1 MATLKQA
8 LKRAN
13 KIQTNN
19 IEKVLFSI
27 IKSIQK
33 EIIEANKEQ
42 LSKGKDVFNKT
53 IGLYSRATEVITTNQ
68 YLLGQRKDIKKAGTP
83 FTAQDTG
90 DFFKGFYLEIVGDAF
105 RLFSKDPKTHEILD
119 TWQSDAL
126 FGLTEQK
133 LREIV
138 LTDILPFLLRN
149 LRNTLEL

>member
-8 LKRAN
+8 LKQVN

-19 IEKVLFSI
+19 IEIVLFSI

-90 DFFKGFYLEIVGDAF
+90 DFFKGFYLEIVGDTF

-138 LTDILPFLLRN
+138 LRDILPFLLKHI
-149 LRNTLEL
+149 RNTLEL

>member
-8 LKRAN
+8 LKQAK

-33 EIIEANKEQ
+33 EIIDANKEQ

-53 IGLYSRATEVITTNQ
+53 IGLYSKATEVITTNQ
-68 YLLGQRKDIKKAGTP
+68 YLLGQRKDIKKEGTP

-90 DFFKGFYLEIVGDAF
+90 DFFKGFYLEIVGDVF

-138 LTDILPFLLRN
+138 LKDILPFLLKN
-149 LRNTLEL
+149 IRNTLQL